1 MAEAAVEKGQVA
13 PGSIVG
19 ERARFWRA
27 GAGRALRG
35 ELPGQIAD
43 LLRPV
48 VIFKRQF
55 KGQHGEEVT
64 GSRSVI
70 EDGDGFSAPEV
81 RRTFPA
87 VSAMASEAMK
97 PDRTRTRRAGTAKRR
112 FFIVIFPLAAS
123 RRVHPG
129 AQVCLE
135 KPDMGTLSRP
145 VRMTK
150 RTAFFRT
157 KRFPRGR
164 SCPDRRRVSSYRHAR
179 GDRAVAAW
187 RLSLC
192 R

>member
-1 MAEAAVEKGQVA
+1 MTGKDIETGDDFPERDEAVRVAEAAVEKGQVA

-70 EDGDGFSAPEV
+70 EDGDGFSASGISFGRV
-81 RRTFPA
+81 PA
-87 VSAMASEAMK
+87 CSS
-97 PDRTRTRRAGTAKRR
+97 RGAG
-112 FFIVIFPLAAS
+112 L
-123 RRVHPG
+123 PG
-129 AQVCLE
+129 KA
-135 KPDMGTLSRP
+135 
-145 VRMTK
+145 
-150 RTAFFRT
+150 
-157 KRFPRGR
+157 
-164 SCPDRRRVSSYRHAR
+164 
-179 GDRAVAAW
+179 
-187 RLSLC
+187 
-192 R
+192 